1 MEAVEKTQMTQKDL
15 VEFTQVIANAQTLDD
30 INEINKRL
38 LSYEMNGYKASV
50 VTMAKT
56 RRREIIEK
64 LIQEKPVFNATYFL
78 IRTANGNT
86 LKQAGKLLYALK
98 EYGVLTKGEVNY
110 LFDVYESRKQKVNGV
125 NGEEE
130 IEEE

>member
-1 MEAVEKTQMTQKDL
+1 METVEKTQMTQKDL
-15 VEFTQVIANAQTLDD
+15 VDFTSAIANAQTLDD
-30 INEINKRL
+30 INEINRKL

-50 VTMAKT
+50 VTIAKT

-64 LIQEKPVFNATYFL
+64 LIQEKPIFNAMYFL

-98 EYGVLTKGEVNY
+98 EYGVLSKGEVNY
-110 LFDVYESRKQKVNGV
+110 LFDIYESRKQKVNG
-125 NGEEE
+125 EEE